1 MEKVRHAK
9 ARATVVRTPVTA
21 GQLVDMQARL
31 QAQALGPARTV
42 LTLAMGQTVATA
54 VTFRAGTDRSMAVR
68 ARNMVPGM
76 A

>member
-1 MEKVRHAK
+1 VEKVRHAK

-21 GQLVDMQARL
+21 GRLADM